1 MTKDEIVEELSPYH
15 KRGEMG
21 HRALL
26 NAPISEFNLKDLT
39 ALRFSLLQ
47 RKLADLLR
55 H

>member
-26 NAPISEFNLKDLT
+26 NAFNLKDLT